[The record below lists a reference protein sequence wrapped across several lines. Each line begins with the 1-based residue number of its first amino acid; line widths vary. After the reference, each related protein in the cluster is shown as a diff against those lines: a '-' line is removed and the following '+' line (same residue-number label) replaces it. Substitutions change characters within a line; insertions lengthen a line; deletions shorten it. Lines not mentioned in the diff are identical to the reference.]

1 MKILDRD
8 GRLFGKISIIDVIVI
23 LVVVTLAA
31 AVYLKN
37 HMPHT
42 GTTVATTQVVY
53 QMQLENQPEYMLSAI
68 QEGDQLFDE
77 DRTTNGSLGTIVDIQ
92 VSDGTYAGELD
103 NGTYG
108 DLPAE
113 GCYNILLTLEG
124 EALVGA
130 DGSVALNRVYDL
142 GVNSNRSFVTK
153 YASFVGRVVDIQISG
168 ADNAQ

>member
-8 GRLFGKISIIDVIVI
+8 GRLFGKISIIDVIVL
-23 LVVVTLAA
+23 LVVAVLAV
-31 AVYLKN
+31 AVFVKSQRAQTSTSITDT
-37 HMPHT
+37 P
-42 GTTVATTQVVY
+42 VIY
-53 QMQLENQPEYMLSAI
+53 QMLLTNQPEYMLSAI